1 MKQAESQNQ
10 KHYNIFQ
17 NIGYYFKYYRQS
29 VPAFLWLCLVE
40 IVFGSISPL
49 FGIYLPKLAV
59 DLAAKGVTWQRM
71 WLTLGLFGGLCL
83 CARVAATA
91 SMTGKYYLYNTRR
104 NELLASVFLK
114 TLRVPYRH
122 VEEGETKDLYWKA
135 MGIINQG
142 DWSAIHKI
150 TYGTIDIIRN
160 VISFLLYSTVLSF
173 LNPLVAA
180 LLILL
185 ALTQYF
191 ISLRKIKYMERFRTE
206 EAELDKKKS
215 YVFYSAM
222 GNQAA
227 AKDIRIF
234 GMRRWLNKEKDIL
247 LAGSKKLEHRKGRA
261 DYLYWQAGSLLNLG
275 RDIFAYGYLLSRV
288 LGGSVGPG
296 EFVLYFGAITG
307 FSGFVGSIMDSLAEL
322 RSGSLETNYYRTYME
337 LPEEDRKAGQRHIH
351 ELTQPISI
359 EFKDVSFSYDKTA
372 EKKIFEHFDLKIN
385 AGEKLALVGVNGAGK
400 TTFVKLLTGMYE
412 PDEGKILINGVDR
425 NEFPREEF
433 YRLFSAVFQEPFIL
447 PVTVAENL
455 TFETDYD
462 STKAWDA
469 LERAGL
475 ADRFRERKVTMNT
488 FFDKDFDDNGIELS
502 GGEQQRF
509 LLARALYKDG
519 PILVLDEPTAALD
532 AIAENQLY
540 LRYNE
545 LTRGRTSLFISHRLS
560 STRFCDRI
568 LMLEGGRIVEQGS
581 HEELMEK
588 KGAYYQLFRIQ
599 SHYYQNDRT
608 EGFSSEMNPEWE
620 VSSYVSR

>member
-1 MKQAESQNQ
+1 MKQTESQYE

-17 NIGYYFKYYRQS
+17 NIGYYFRYYRQS
-29 VPAFLWLCLVE
+29 IPAFLWLSLVE
-40 IVFGSISPL
+40 IVFGAVSPL

-59 DLAAKGVTWQRM
+59 DLAAEGVTWQRM
-71 WLTLGLFGGLCL
+71 WLTLGIFGGLCL
-83 CARVAATA
+83 CVKVSAAA
-91 SMTGKYYLYNTRR
+91 SETGKYFLYNTRR

-142 DWSAIHKI
+142 DWSALHKI
-150 TYGTIDIIRN
+150 TYGSINIVRN

-173 LNPLVAA
+173 LHPLVAA

-185 ALTQYF
+185 ALVQYV
-191 ISLRKIKYMERFRTE
+191 ISLRKIKYMEKFRTE
-206 EAELDKKKS
+206 TAELDKKKS
-215 YVFYSAM
+215 YVLYSAM

-234 GMRRWLNKEKDIL
+234 GMKRWLSREKDL
-247 LAGSKKLEHRKGRA
+247 LLDRSRKLEQKKSRA
-261 DYLYWQAGSLLNLG
+261 DYFFWQAGSLLNLG
-275 RDIFAYGYLLSRV
+275 RDIFAYGYLLSQV
-288 LGGSVGPG
+288 LAGAVGPG

-337 LPEEDRKAGQRHIH
+337 LPEEDRETGQRHIH
-351 ELTQPISI
+351 ELAQPISI
-359 EFKDVSFSYDKTA
+359 EFRDVSFAYDKTA
-372 EKKIFEHFDLKIN
+372 EKKIFDHFNLKIN

-400 TTFVKLLTGMYE
+400 TTLVKLLTGMYE

-425 NEFPREEF
+425 NEFPREEL

-455 TFETDYD
+455 TFEVDYD
-462 STKAWDA
+462 SDRAWNA

-475 ADRFRERKVTMNT
+475 AGKFREKGVTMDT
-488 FFDKDFDDNGIELS
+488 FFDKDIDENGIELS

-509 LLARALYKDG
+509 LLARALYKDA

-532 AIAENQLY
+532 PIAESEVYDNY
-540 LRYNE
+540 ARYSDKK
-545 LTRGRTSLFISHRLS
+545 TAVFISHRLA
-560 STRFCDRI
+560 STRFSDRI
-568 LMLEGGRIVEQGS
+568 VLLGEGGILEEGS
-581 HEELMEK
+581 HQELMERQ
-588 KGAYYQLFRIQ
+588 GAYAEMFEVQ
-599 SHYYQNDRT
+599 SRYYAKDKL
-608 EGFSSEMNPEWE
+608 EKEAF
-620 VSSYVSR
+620 